1 MRKRLFNT
9 VTLSGFGSL
18 LLAILPYFEEGAKMN
33 ATTWAL
39 LGIGMILVL
48 WGMLKP
54 KKHYSFPEM
63 QDIVAERAKYLSNLK
78 DYLSQYIVCTE
89 DLAKTNDC
97 LYDLDSYINLYFK
110 YKMKWVSNV
119 LKMSVKDSSQLLF
132 MKLYGQLLF
141 MDNLIL
147 RQIVDVNP
155 EAQELLRK
163 INSCIPYIPNKK
175 LRQCIQG
182 VAKASHVVNSYQV
195 FGKLINKYF
204 EDMPRRISKTLQRGD
219 DVSNQFR
226 NDCSSVYRQIDEL
239 LRGDDLE

>member
-9 VTLSGFGSL
+9 TTLSGFGSL
-18 LLAILPYFEEGAKMN
+18 LLATLPYFEEGAKMN

-39 LGIGMILVL
+39 LGIGVILVL

-54 KKHYSFPEM
+54 KKHYSFSEM
-63 QDIVAERAKYLSNLK
+63 QDIVAERAKYFSNLK

-97 LYDLDSYINLYFK
+97 LYELDSYINLYFK
-110 YKMKWVSNV
+110 YKIKWVSNV
-119 LKMSVKDSSQLLF
+119 LKMSTKDSSQLLL
-132 MKLYGQLLF
+132 MKLHGQVLF

-175 LRQCIQG
+175 LRRCIQG
-182 VAKASHVVNSYQV
+182 VVKASHMVNSYQV

-204 EDMPRRISKTLQRGD
+204 DDTPRGISKTLRRGE
-219 DVSNQFR
+219 DVSNHFR
-226 NDCSSVYRQIDEL
+226 SNCNSVNKQIDEL